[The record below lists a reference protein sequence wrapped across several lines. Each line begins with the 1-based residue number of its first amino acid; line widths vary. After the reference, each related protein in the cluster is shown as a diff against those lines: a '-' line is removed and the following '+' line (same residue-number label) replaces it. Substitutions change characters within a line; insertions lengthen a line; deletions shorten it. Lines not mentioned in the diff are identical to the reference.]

1 MSGNAII
8 YSGNLRSWEQ
18 NRPNH
23 EERLWGNDS
32 DLLFYTFEEP
42 FGNFKWVKPGKQLT
56 AYSPAYDTNRAGE
69 SSVINT
75 LNQWRNRKAAFELVG
90 KDHSAYAIARPD
102 IIFGAVVTLDIVHPG
117 IIYIPYNNDH
127 RDGTNDQFAYGDYE
141 AMSYYV
147 SMADRINDYFNDGV
161 LFHPETLLKHHL
173 KDRAVVRTSAT
184 NDIIRVV

>member
-1 MSGNAII
+1 MKTAII

-23 EERLWGNDS
+23 EERLWREGCDK
-32 DLLFYTFEEP
+32 LFYTYEEP
-42 FGNFKWVKPGKQLT
+42 LGNFRWVKPGEQLMR
-56 AYSPAYDTNRAGE
+56 YSVAYDTNKAGE
-69 SSVINT
+69 TSCINT
-75 LNQWRNRKAAFELVG
+75 LNQWRNRKAAFEMMSKGYDV
-90 KDHSAYAIARPD
+90 YVIARPD

-117 IIYIPYNNDH
+117 VTYIPYNNDH

-147 SMADRINDYFNDGV
+147 SMAERINDHFNDGC

-173 KDRAVVRTSAT
+173 KERAVVRVSTT
-184 NDIIRVV
+184 NDIIRL